1 VGMGR
6 IPRPY
11 APLNQAWAAD
21 EKCPFCHR
29 KREPRQPGVLR
40 PTCREHRGRTP
51 DGKRRKQGRP
61 ATTVKTNPKPRRIP
75 RPKPQRPVRTAKM
88 VNPCEVTFREGG
100 KTITVTLPPAD
111 LYRLKRLHARD
122 TGHYPAAT
130 DGKLTRKYPTA
141 LIAALWYRWTE

>member
-1 VGMGR
+1 
-6 IPRPY
+6 
-11 APLNQAWAAD
+11 
-21 EKCPFCHR
+21 
-29 KREPRQPGVLR
+29 
-40 PTCREHRGRTP
+40 
-51 DGKRRKQGRP
+51 
-61 ATTVKTNPKPRRIP
+61 
-75 RPKPQRPVRTAKM
+75 M